1 MSIGVTGKNVTIF
14 RNDKGFYS
22 TGISNKLMDGTYENA
37 YIPVQFKKG
46 VELENKTKID
56 INDAF
61 LSFYKNQEGKPV
73 FKIIVLDFTQYG
85 DVKEEEFATSQAA
98 DNSLPF

>member
-1 MSIGVTGKNVTIF
+1 MSIRIKGEALIFKNE
-14 RNDKGFYS
+14 KGFYS

-46 VELENKTKID
+46 IELENKTRITID
-56 INDAF
+56 DAF

-73 FKIIVLDFTQYG
+73 FKIIILEFTQDG
-85 DVKEEEFATSQAA
+85 DAKEPETVANN
-98 DNSLPF
+98 NSALPF